1 VVVVALPGAV
11 LQSALRESRAR
22 APAPSPG
29 FLQIDD
35 RVVVGRDHT
44 LEVLAGEAFD
54 PARTYRVATVRVLFD
69 GLDGITSLLAF
80 REAHADRIPPA
91 DSGREL
97 KLLVVDAFAMALWR
111 SLGRF
116 SAIDRDGD
124 DRVTAE
130 EIRAAASRVS
140 RDVPH
145 EMLLEG
151 MMHLFDR
158 DGDGAISRDEAGA

>member
-1 VVVVALPGAV
+1 V
-11 LQSALRESRAR
+11 LQSALRESRAH
-22 APAPSPG
+22 APRPSPG

-35 RVVVGRDHT
+35 RAVVSTVITRCR
-44 LEVLAGEAFD
+44 VLAGEAFD

-69 GLDGITSLLAF
+69 GLDGIEPLLAF
-80 REAHADRIPPA
+80 REAHAERIPPT

-97 KLLVVDAFAMALWR
+97 KLIVVDAFALELWR

-116 SAIDRDGD
+116 AALDADGD
-124 DRVTAE
+124 DRVTAD
-130 EIRAAASRVS
+130 EIRAAAARVS

-151 MMHLFDR
+151 LIHLFDR
-158 DGDGAISRDEAGA
+158 DGDGVISRDEAQG